1 MKTRKF
7 LPQVIYLHLR
17 N

>member
-7 LPQVIYLHLR
+7 R
-17 N
+17 DKA